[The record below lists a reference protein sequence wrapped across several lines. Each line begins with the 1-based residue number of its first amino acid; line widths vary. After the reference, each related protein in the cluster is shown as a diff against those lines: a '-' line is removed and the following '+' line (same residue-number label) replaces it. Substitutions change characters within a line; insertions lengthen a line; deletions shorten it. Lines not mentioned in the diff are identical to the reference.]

1 LHWSPSIHKKAALG
15 IMSEETFELWELPGC
30 NFLKAEILEV
40 NWSMDEGLRIG
51 VAEGLSGTIR
61 VWIEFAPDR
70 AFQCIDEG
78 YRLRSI
84 AIGPGLIWRVHNSD
98 YIRKFRQSAAG
109 TMDSFPLTHWF
120 LKSGNQCVDVLSE
133 SEPVIRFTD
142 AQQCA

>member
-1 LHWSPSIHKKAALG
+1 
-15 IMSEETFELWELPGC
+15 
-30 NFLKAEILEV
+30 
-40 NWSMDEGLRIG
+40 MDGGLRIG
-51 VAEGLSGTIR
+51 VAEGLSGAIR

-133 SEPVIRFTD
+133 SEPVLRFTD
-142 AQQCA
+142 ANNALQATCEAHAPERRRYASE